1 MNTADENRRNA
12 QMARIERNCTPYQ
25 YGVFRKVLAAIN
37 TVFARERATFAYYS
51 DDGNGEFFADVERA
65 VIDGMAHGSEPQQP
79 TAEHLNP
86 VQGEP
91 SEDYRPTY
99 WWNND

>member
-1 MNTADENRRNA
+1 MNTADDNRRNA
-12 QMARIERNCTPYQ
+12 QLARIERNCTPYQ
-25 YGVFRKVLAAIN
+25 YGVFRKVLAAVS
-37 TVFARERATFAYYS
+37 TVLARERVTFAYFA
-51 DDGNGEFFADVERA
+51 DDGNGDFFADVERA
-65 VIDGMAHGSEPQQP
+65 VIDGMAHGPEPQEP

-91 SEDYRPTY
+91 SEDDRPTY